1 MYPTVLI
8 LAGQRD
14 EKPDVLAKI
23 HGLTHKAMIKVGG
36 EALIGH
42 VLRAINAALP
52 HSKIIVSIENWP
64 AIAGEPTVARL
75 HKAGRLEHLRSHAS
89 LYGSIMLAAAEKH
102 FPMLITTAD
111 NALLTPEAVLAVV
124 DAGQKHDAAIVGL
137 TRREAIERAHSGGK
151 GRYYEFAD
159 GAFSNCNLF
168 WIGSRETLK
177 AAEAFREGGQFL
189 KIKGRLLRTFGLANL
204 LLYRLRVMTLEQMF
218 ARASRRLGSEVV
230 PLVLSDGRLAIDVDD
245 VRSLQ
250 MVEDIMA
257 ANQPGPQPEY
267 RQRRGAAG
275 AGG

>member
-1 MYPTVLI
+1 MIPTILI

-14 EKPDVLAKI
+14 GKPDALAKTQ
-23 HGLTHKAMIKVGG
+23 GLSHKAMIKVGG

-42 VLRAINAALP
+42 VLRAIDAALP
-52 HSKIIVSIENWP
+52 ESKIIVSIENWP
-64 AIAGEPTVARL
+64 AIAGEPSVARL
-75 HKAGRLEHLRSHAS
+75 HKAGRLEHVRSHAS
-89 LYGSIMLAAAEKH
+89 LYGSIVSAAADKN

-111 NALLTPEAVLAVV
+111 NALLTPEAVLAMV
-124 DAGQKHDAAIVGL
+124 DAGAKHDAAIVGV

-168 WIGSRETLK
+168 WISSRDSLY
-177 AAEAFREGGQFL
+177 AAETFKEGGQFL
-189 KIKGRLLRTFGLANL
+189 KVKGRLLKTFGLANL
-204 LLYRLRVMTLEQMF
+204 LLYRFKVMTIEQMF
-218 ARASRRLGSEVV
+218 ERVSRRLGCQVV

-257 ANQPGPQPEY
+257 GTPQSPEAVNEV
-267 RQRRGAAG
+267 RRRVTRT
-275 AGG
+275 GG